1 MHFLCKPDYRESMLN
16 DPVTQAALTVF
27 IVVFFVIVI
36 ALSVLY
42 LLIRAGEKGPPQ
54 PPHKGQMWLA
64 GLIGIA
70 LPMLI
75 LAYAV
80 LFSPSARL
88 TPDQL
93 HEQEMRKALH
103 PRP

>member
-1 MHFLCKPDYRESMLN
+1 MN

-27 IVVFFVIVI
+27 IVVFFVLLI

-42 LLIRAGEKGPPQ
+42 LLIRAGEKGTPQ

-93 HEQEMRKALH
+93 HRLEMQKAQDA
-103 PRP
+103 RPERP